1 MNKSGKPS
9 FRFLLILLSVLIVFG
24 LTTINELKA
33 ESTIPEWI
41 KDLTKSWSEDQVSNE
56 EFAKGVDYM
65 IKNKILTLSEM
76 ELLVDEN
83 QKLKNEM
90 NYLKS
95 QLSEYRNNAIDKE
108 KLKITVHTNKS
119 QYGPADDI
127 IIFGNVNSLIDDHD
141 VGIVIA
147 DSSGKILVIA
157 KITPN
162 IDQSYG
168 FVAKNP
174 IFRESGD
181 YSVHV
186 YYGGQAY
193 DNTEYSYRPVS
204 TLN

>member
-1 MNKSGKPS
+1 MIKSGKHS
-9 FRFLLILLSVLIVFG
+9 FRFLLVLLSVLIIFS

-41 KDLTKSWSEDQVSNE
+41 KDLTKSWSEDQVSDE

-65 IKNKILTLSEM
+65 VKNKMLKLSEM

-95 QLSEYRNNAIDKE
+95 QLSEYDKISTNKE
-108 KLKITVHTNKS
+108 KLTMTVHTNKNL
-119 QYGPADDI
+119 YGPADDI
-127 IIFGNVNSLIDDHD
+127 IIFGTVSSLVDDHE
-141 VGIVIA
+141 VGIVIS

-162 IDQSYG
+162 NDKSYG
-168 FVAKNP
+168 FAAKNP

-193 DNTEYSYRPVS
+193 DDTEYSYRPI
-204 TLN
+204 